1 MHYQDMGLGH
11 SVSDFLD
18 MPGTPTEK
26 KGQPHH
32 ADCPYIIMK
41 ISLTFLSHHRVRT
54 MLCSSAMRLMFSM
67 AYRMRPKAVLMLTP
81 VVSAISLKLIFM

>member
-1 MHYQDMGLGH
+1 MHYQDTGLGH

-41 ISLTFLSHHRVRT
+41 ISLTFL
-54 MLCSSAMRLMFSM
+54 
-67 AYRMRPKAVLMLTP
+67 
-81 VVSAISLKLIFM
+81 

>member
-1 MHYQDMGLGH
+1 LLARQATPGTKPSPNRHQPMHYQDMGLGH

-41 ISLTFLSHHRVRT
+41 ISLTFL
-54 MLCSSAMRLMFSM
+54 
-67 AYRMRPKAVLMLTP
+67 
-81 VVSAISLKLIFM
+81 